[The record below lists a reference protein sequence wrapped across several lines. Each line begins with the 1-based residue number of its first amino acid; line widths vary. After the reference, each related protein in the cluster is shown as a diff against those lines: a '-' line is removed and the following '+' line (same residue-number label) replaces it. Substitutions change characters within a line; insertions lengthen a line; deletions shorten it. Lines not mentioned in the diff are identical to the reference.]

1 MKLIG
6 IKIREFVL
14 RCQQSQLASSI
25 FSAFPGPIKTENISF
40 QANQISLS
48 AVKLAWRWS
57 DLPSP
62 IHQKDV
68 DRCA

>member
-48 AVKLAWRWS
+48 ALSKLSNWHDDDQTCLNLFTKRM
-57 DLPSP
+57 
-62 IHQKDV
+62 
-68 DRCA
+68 